1 MADTTRTTV
10 PAEGRAHA
18 EILEQMRSYGA
29 DDAQW
34 RDGRTWSL
42 VYYAGA
48 EHHDFLKEAHNLYFA
63 ENGLNPIAFKSLK
76 RMEAEVVSMAAGMMN
91 GADRTCGTMTS
102 GGTESILLAIKTYR
116 DRARKKK
123 PWILR
128 PEIVL
133 PATIHVAFGKACH
146 YFGVKARYVPV
157 GPDQR
162 ADVKA
167 MAKAINRNTI
177 MIAGSAPQ
185 YPHGLVDPIEELAAL
200 AQSRKIPMH
209 VDACVGGF
217 ILPWVEKLGYPV
229 PTWDFRVPGV
239 TSISADVHKY
249 GYAPKGASVLLWR
262 DPSFLR
268 HQFYVY
274 TDWCGGI
281 YASPGIPGSK
291 PGGCIAAA
299 WASLQAMGEDGY
311 LSRAEGAMQVC
322 QRIQAGITA
331 IDGLAVVGAPHAT
344 CVAYQSTDEAVD
356 IYAVADL
363 LEKKGW
369 GVDRQQNPNCIH
381 CTCNANQIDIVDDYL
396 ADVRACVEYVRAH
409 PELAAEG
416 NAAMY
421 GMMAKVPVRLLVK
434 QAVLKIM
441 EGMYGPDG
449 EVPDLAKVG
458 EGDEDGFVLK
468 AINKYGDQ
476 AMALYDK
483 MNGLRDRARD
493 FLPF

>member
-1 MADTTRTTV
+1 
-10 PAEGRAHA
+10 
-18 EILEQMRSYGA
+18 
-29 DDAQW
+29 
-34 RDGRTWSL
+34 
-42 VYYAGA
+42 
-48 EHHDFLKEAHNLYFA
+48 KEAHNLYFA

-76 RMEAEVVSMAAGMMN
+76 RMESEVVRMACTLMSGDAKS
-91 GADRTCGTMTS
+91 CGTMTS
-102 GGTESILLAIKTYR
+102 GGTESILLAIKSYR

-146 YFGVKARYVPV
+146 YFGIKARYVPV
-157 GPDQR
+157 GPDHR

-185 YPHGLVDPIEELAAL
+185 YPHGLIDPIKEIAELAL
-200 AQSRKIPMH
+200 SRKIPMH
-209 VDACVGGF
+209 VDACVGGY
-217 ILPWVEKLGYPV
+217 ILPWIEKLGYPI
-229 PTWDFRVPGV
+229 PAWDFRLPGV
-239 TSISADVHKY
+239 TSISADLHKY
-249 GYAPKGASVLLWR
+249 GFAPKGASTLLWR
-262 DPSFLR
+262 NTSYLR
-268 HQFYVY
+268 YQFYVY

-299 WASLQAMGEDGY
+299 WASMQAMGEDGY
-311 LSRAEGAMQVC
+311 MSRADDAMKVAKAIQV
-322 QRIQAGITA
+322 GIA
-331 IDGLAVVGAPHAT
+331 DIPGLAIVGEPDAT
-344 CVAYQSTDEAVD
+344 CVAYESTEEGVD
-356 IYAVADL
+356 VYAVADL

-381 CTCNANQIDIVDDYL
+381 CTCNGNQVEVVQSYL
-396 ADVRACVEYVRAH
+396 DDVRACVEQVRAN
-409 PELAAEG
+409 PGLAAEG

-434 QAVLKIM
+434 QAVVKIM

-449 EVPDLAKVG
+449 EVPDLSKVG
-458 EGDEDGFVLK
+458 EGEDDGFVLK

-476 AMALYDK
+476 AMAVYSK
-483 MNGLRDRARD
+483 MNGLRDRAKD

>member
-1 MADTTRTTV
+1 MAFKRTV
-10 PAEGRAHA
+10 PTTGRPHE
-18 EILEQMRSYGA
+18 EILAEMSSFGA
-29 DDAQW
+29 DDAAW

-76 RMEAEVVSMAAGMMN
+76 RMEAEVVRMACSMMN
-91 GADRTCGTMTS
+91 GGEKSCGTMTS

-146 YFGVKARYVPV
+146 YFGVKARYVKV
-157 GPDQR
+157 GPDNR

-200 AQSRKIPMH
+200 AREKKIPMH

-217 ILPWVEKLGYPV
+217 ILPWVEKLGYPI

-249 GYAPKGASVLLWR
+249 GFAPKGASTLLWR
-262 DPSFLR
+262 EPSFMR
-268 HQFYVY
+268 YQFYVY

-291 PGGCIAAA
+291 PGGCISAA
-299 WASLQAMGEDGY
+299 WASMQAMGEDGY
-311 LSRAEGAMQVC
+311 MSRAEKAMQVC
-322 QRIQAGITA
+322 QRIQDGIAA
-331 IDGLAVVGAPHAT
+331 IPELQVVGNPHAT
-344 CVAYQSTDEAVD
+344 LVAYESVDEAID
-356 IYAVADL
+356 IYALADQ
-363 LEKKGW
+363 LEKRGW

-381 CTCNANQIDIVDDYL
+381 CTCNGNQLDIVDGYL
-396 ADVRACVEYVRAH
+396 QDVRECVAYIKAH
-409 PELAAEG
+409 PEVAAEG

-449 EVPDLAKVG
+449 EVPDLSKVG
-458 EGDEDGFVLK
+458 EGEDDGFVLK

-476 AMALYDK
+476 AMAVLDK

-493 FLPF
+493 ILPF